1 MTRLYLVAGESSGD
15 LHGANLI
22 RALRQHDPD
31 LECEGL
37 GGRRMAAE
45 GMTLHYDLAAHA
57 IMGFSEVVKSLGLIR
72 RLFNQSAAR
81 LREGRPDALVLIDY
95 PGFNMRLA
103 RFAHA
108 LGIKVIFYISPQ
120 VWAWRRGRVKTLAR
134 ILDKMLVILPFEKEI
149 YDAAGLDCAYVGHP
163 LLDHVAA
170 FEPKGTFVSEMTIGL
185 MPGSR
190 QQEIQRIFP
199 IMLEV
204 AHGLRFRYPG
214 ARFVTP
220 CVDDDRRGQ
229 IDELAGDFPLETV
242 VGGTYELLSAA
253 RFCLVA
259 SGTATVETL
268 LFNVPMIV
276 LYRTSGITYRLARRL
291 AQVDTIAMVNILA
304 GRKFVPE
311 FVQQDAV
318 PETIL
323 VEAAKLIEDGPERAA
338 MTDEFERVRDML
350 GQGGASENAAREI
363 FATLGE
369 THGG

>member
-1 MTRLYLVAGESSGD
+1 MTRIYFVAGESSGD

-22 RALRQHDPD
+22 RALRVHIPD
-31 LECEGL
+31 LVCEGL
-37 GGRRMAAE
+37 GGQRMAAE

-57 IMGFSEVVKSLGLIR
+57 IMGFSEIVKSLGLIR
-72 RLFNQSAAR
+72 RLFHLSAAR
-81 LREGRPDALVLIDY
+81 LREWRPDALVLIDY

-103 RFAHA
+103 RLAHD

-120 VWAWRRGRVKTLAR
+120 VWAWRKGRVKTLAQ
-134 ILDKMLVILPFEKEI
+134 ILDKMLVILPFEKSI
-149 YDAAGLDCAYVGHP
+149 YDEAGLDCAYVGHP

-170 FEPKGTFVSEMTIGL
+170 FEPKGTFASEMTFGL

-214 ARFVTP
+214 ARFVAP
-220 CVDDDRRGQ
+220 CVDEDRKRQ
-229 IDELAGDFPLETV
+229 IEALAGDFPLETV

-259 SGTATVETL
+259 SGTATVETM
-268 LFNVPMIV
+268 LFGVPMVV
-276 LYRTSGITYRLARRL
+276 LYKTSSVTYHLARRL
-291 AQVDTIAMVNILA
+291 ASVDTIAMVNILA

-311 FVQQDAV
+311 FIQQDAV
-318 PETIL
+318 PEPIL
-323 VEAAKLIEDGPERAA
+323 AEAVKLIDDSPERAA
-338 MTDEFERVRDML
+338 MIEELARVRSLL
-350 GQGGASENAAREI
+350 GEGGASDNAAREI
-363 FATLGE
+363 IATLGE
-369 THGG
+369 TNAG